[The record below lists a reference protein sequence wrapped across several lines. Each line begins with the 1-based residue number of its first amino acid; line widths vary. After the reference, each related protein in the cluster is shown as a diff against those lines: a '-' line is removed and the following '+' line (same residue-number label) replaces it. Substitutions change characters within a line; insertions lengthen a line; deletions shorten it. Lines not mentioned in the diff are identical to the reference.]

1 MAFKMKKA
9 TIYKLVDDNNKK
21 KTLGDVKKEVKKELG
36 YLKKFAKDAIKSEI
50 SATKNGSIGVVDGLK
65 SIANKTYGAA
75 KRGYKAAKT
84 LKK

>member
-21 KTLGDVKKEVKKELG
+21 KTLGDVKKEV
-36 YLKKFAKDAIKSEI
+36 
-50 SATKNGSIGVVDGLK
+50 SIGVVDGLK
-65 SIANKTYGAA
+65 SIAKKTYGAA

>member
-21 KTLGDVKKEVKKELG
+21 KTLGDVKNEVKKELS

-50 SATKNGSIGVVDGLK
+50 SATKNGAIGVVDGLK
-65 SIANKTYGAA
+65 NIVGAA
-75 KRGYKAAKT
+75 KRGTNLAKT
-84 LKK
+84 LKNRYGR

>member
-9 TIYKLVDDNNKK
+9 TIYKLVDDDNKK
-21 KTLGDVKKEVKKELG
+21 KTLGDVKNASKKEFGDLIN
-36 YLKKFAKDAIKSEI
+36 L
-50 SATKNGSIGVVDGLK
+50 TKEGLK

-75 KRGYKAAKT
+75 KRGYKIGKAAKT

>member
-36 YLKKFAKDAIKSEI
+36 YLKKFVKDAITPDI
-50 SATKNGSIGVVDGLK
+50 SATKNGAIGVVDGLK
-65 SIANKTYGAA
+65 NIVGAA
-75 KRGYKAAKT
+75 KRGAKAAKT